1 MIRPTLARLAALAIA
16 VCAILPAAARPAAAE
31 DGGALAS
38 AWAAA
43 AAKDWAGADAL
54 AARSGPIAVDLVLW
68 QRLRAG
74 QGTWPE
80 YRDFAARNPDWP
92 GMDLLVQRGDAT
104 LRRQGLLV
112 QCAHCFSKRA
122 TSLQ

>member
-68 QRLRAG
+68 RRLRA
-74 QGTWPE
+74 E
-80 YRDFAARNPDWP
+80 AERAAASPVER
-92 GMDLLVQRGDAT
+92 LLDDVLLLQNAPMSSEERKRQVRG
-104 LRRQGLLV
+104 L
-112 QCAHCFSKRA
+112 
-122 TSLQ
+122 